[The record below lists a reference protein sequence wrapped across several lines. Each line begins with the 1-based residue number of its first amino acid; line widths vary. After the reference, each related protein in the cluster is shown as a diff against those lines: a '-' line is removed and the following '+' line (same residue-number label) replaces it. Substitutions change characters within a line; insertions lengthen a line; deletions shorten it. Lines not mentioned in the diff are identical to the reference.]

1 MVDRLSKEHRSWLM
15 SRVRGKDTTPE
26 MVVRRVAHG
35 LGFRYRLHRKDLPGK
50 PDLVFPKLR
59 SVIFVH
65 GCFWHRHGCKKAT
78 TPKSN
83 TDFWLA
89 KFERN
94 VERDNQNKA
103 DLRAQGWRV
112 KTIWECETREIEALT
127 REVQDFLS
135 DQQAANP

>member
-1 MVDRLSKEHRSWLM
+1 
-15 SRVRGKDTTPE
+15 
-26 MVVRRVAHG
+26 
-35 LGFRYRLHRKDLPGK
+35 
-50 PDLVFPKLR
+50 
-59 SVIFVH
+59 
-65 GCFWHRHGCKKAT
+65 
-78 TPKSN
+78 
-83 TDFWLA
+83 LA